1 MILNDSEVA
10 RYQEI
15 VAKALGWLRRNRAE
29 IEAQPDVSA
38 HYKAPYLYAAT
49 GERFGAARHLRL
61 IVERYLQRDGDFR
74 TGPEDPGWP
83 QEPPGPGNR
92 YVYADSWIVKGLH
105 QMEFYGAARRG
116 LKFLLRFQ
124 DPRLGGFRSRFDVA
138 SGAVNEQF
146 LDASSTSVAGLA
158 LLACGRTD
166 EAARAAEFVARVL
179 DAQPEPEKYYFTSWD
194 AAQGLMTDVF
204 GDDELGALRGRKQFC
219 VSAADDA
226 MREQTWMIGLAMT
239 FLARACNATGEDRL
253 IKGAERLFDFFHR
266 MDEGRWTNLASCKVM
281 WGSSEMYRIT
291 GKKEYGETAQ
301 RILKGFAQSQYEWG
315 GWVHNLWFKGPEDQP
330 FGATTDIIHEL
341 AGEITEAA
349 FNLSG
354 K

>member
-10 RYQEI
+10 RYEEV

-61 IVERYLQRDGDFR
+61 IVDRYLQADGDFR
-74 TGPEDPGWP
+74 TGPDDPGWP

-92 YVYADSWIVKGLH
+92 YVYTDSWLVKGL
-105 QMEFYGAARRG
+105 QGMEFYGPARKG
-116 LKFLLRFQ
+116 LAFLQRFQ
-124 DPRLGGFRSRFDVA
+124 DPDVGGFRSRFDVVPA
-138 SGAVNEQF
+138 KVNEQY

-158 LLACGRTD
+158 LLACGKIED
-166 EAARAAEFVARVL
+166 AARAAEFVVRVL
-179 DAQPEPEKYYFTSWD
+179 DVQPDPKQYYFTSWD
-194 AAQGLMTDVF
+194 AGPGLMTDVF
-204 GDDELGALRGRKQFC
+204 GDEELGALRGRKQFC
-219 VSAADDA
+219 VSAVDDA
-226 MREQTWMIGLAMT
+226 SREQTWMIGLAMT
-239 FLARACNATGEDRL
+239 FLAKAYNATGEDRL
-253 IKGAERLFDFFHR
+253 IRGARHLFDFFHR
-266 MDEGRWTNLASCKVM
+266 MDGGRWTNLASCKVM
-281 WGSSEMYRIT
+281 WGSSELYRIT
-291 GKKEYGETAQ
+291 GEKAYGETAG
-301 RILKGFAQSQYEWG
+301 RILEHFGASQYDWG

-330 FGATTDIIHEL
+330 FSATTDIIHEL
-341 AGEITEAA
+341 AGEITETA